1 MKPVILAAACATIV
15 GIAYGMHSPLVPVFA
30 KEELG
35 ANFSEVGVIGLANY
49 LPYMLVP
56 VFGGMLLDRIN
67 KSYML
72 MAGISL
78 NIVSIFLLSQAGS
91 VAEVLAL
98 RGLAGIAHA
107 FFWPSTEVI
116 ISTNVAPE
124 KRVKWISFFMAAW
137 VGGFMA
143 GPLIGNFVLDFFDQ
157 RTLFELS
164 AVAISFAM
172 VPAFLLMGHGKP
184 KSAEKH
190 RLPSLSEI
198 KRETMGMPDVSSVLL
213 YYAVTF
219 GVILAIYPAYMKTA
233 AITDQQIELLFFV
246 FGIARFATLPFVQR
260 MASRGRPALALAVAL
275 TAVGMGIS
283 FLYTSVWSF
292 AIALVLVGAATS
304 IFYPITFSI
313 VTRNVPP
320 EKMGSKL
327 GIYEALFGMGWT
339 VGPIGIGLSSDAFG
353 PASPYLGLAVIGAML
368 SIAIILKGKS

>member
-15 GIAYGMHSPLVPVFA
+15 GIAYGMHSPIVPVFA

-72 MAGISL
+72 MAGISM

-137 VGGFMA
+137 VGGFMT

-164 AVAISFAM
+164 AAAISFAM
-172 VPAFLLMGHGKP
+172 VPAFLLVGHGKP

-219 GVILAIYPAYMKTA
+219 GVVLAIYPAYMKTA

-275 TAVGMGIS
+275 TALGMGIS
-283 FLYTSVWSF
+283 FAYTSVWSF
-292 AIALVLVGAATS
+292 AVALVLVGAATS

-368 SIAIILKGKS
+368 SVAIILKGKS

>member
-1 MKPVILAAACATIV
+1 MKPLILAAASAIIV
-15 GIAYGMHSPLVPVFA
+15 GIAYGMHSPIVPVFA

-35 ANFSEVGVIGLANY
+35 ANFSEVGIIGLANY

-56 VFGGMLLDRIN
+56 VFGGMLLDRTN

-78 NIVSIFLLSQAGS
+78 NIVSIFMLSQADS
-91 VAEVLAL
+91 VVEVMAL

-116 ISTNVAPE
+116 ISTNVTPE

-164 AVAISFAM
+164 ALAISFAM
-172 VPAFLLMGHGKP
+172 VPAFLLIGHGRP
-184 KSAEKH
+184 KSTERH
-190 RLPSLSEI
+190 PLPSLAEI
-198 KRETMGMPDVSSVLL
+198 KKETMGMPDVSSVLL

-219 GVILAIYPAYMKTA
+219 GVILAVYPAYMKTA
-233 AITDQQIELLFFV
+233 AVTDQQIELLFFV

-260 MASRGRPALALAVAL
+260 MASRGRPALALAVAM
-275 TAVGMGIS
+275 TAAGMAIS
-283 FLYTSVWSF
+283 FAYASIWSF
-292 AIALVLVGAATS
+292 AVALVLIGSATS
-304 IFYPITFSI
+304 IFYPITFNI
-313 VTRNVPP
+313 VTKNVPL

-339 VGPIGIGLSSDAFG
+339 VGPIGVGFSSDAFG
-353 PASPYLGLAVIGAML
+353 PSSPYLGLAVIGVAL
-368 SIAIILKGKS
+368 SSAIIIKKRS

>member
-72 MAGISL
+72 MAGISM

-172 VPAFLLMGHGKP
+172 VPAFLLIGHGKP

-190 RLPSLSEI
+190 RLPSLKEI

-219 GVILAIYPAYMKTA
+219 GVVLAIYPAYMKTA

-283 FLYTSVWSF
+283 FAYTSVWSF
-292 AIALVLVGAATS
+292 AVALVLVGAATS

-368 SIAIILKGKS
+368 SVAIILKGKS